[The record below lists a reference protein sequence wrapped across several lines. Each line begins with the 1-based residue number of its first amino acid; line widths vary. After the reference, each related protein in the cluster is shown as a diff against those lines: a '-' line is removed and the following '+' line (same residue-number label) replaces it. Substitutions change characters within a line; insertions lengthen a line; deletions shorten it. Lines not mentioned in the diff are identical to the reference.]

1 MEEINNPAL
10 SQEARFE
17 PAIVIPLKQKASR
30 LDWLES
36 NNRLIPREREPEV
49 EKKSSSAQDDVEEL
63 LDNDDYEIDY
73 DDD

>member
-17 PAIVIPLKQKASR
+17 PAIVIPLKQKASL